1 MRRSGRRRRTGARVL
16 LALMVAGGA
25 LVAAALPA
33 SADDGHTVKGYL
45 SLQDS
50 AAFMGKACEGIGGY
64 SDLGHGT
71 PVVIRDG
78 DGQIIGS
85 GHFAAG
91 RGAGGGK
98 PGVLS
103 APSACVF
110 AFTVKHVPDTD
121 TYLLEVSHRGR
132 VVYTHR
138 ELEANNWQMGAAL
151 VPEQA
156 STIA

>member
-1 MRRSGRRRRTGARVL
+1 L
-16 LALMVAGGA
+16 LALMVAGSG
-25 LVAAALPA
+25 LMVAALPA

-50 AAFMGKACEGIGGY
+50 AAFAGKACQGVGGY
-64 SDLGHGT
+64 SDLGQGT

-78 DGQIIGS
+78 DGDIIGS
-85 GHFAAG
+85 GHFAEG

-98 PGVLS
+98 QGALG
-103 APSACVF
+103 ARSACVF
-110 AFTVKHVPDTD
+110 AFTVKHVPDTG
-121 TYLLEVSHRGR
+121 TYLLEMSHRGR

-138 ELEANNWQMGAAL
+138 ELEANNWRMGAAL
-151 VPEQA
+151 LPEQA

>member
-1 MRRSGRRRRTGARVL
+1 
-16 LALMVAGGA
+16 MVAGSG
-25 LVAAALPA
+25 LIVAALPA

-50 AAFMGKACEGIGGY
+50 AVFAGKACQGVGGY
-64 SDLGHGT
+64 TDLGQGT

-78 DGQIIGS
+78 DGDIIGT

-98 PGVLS
+98 LGALR

-110 AFTVKHVPDTD
+110 EFTVKHVPDTD

-156 STIA
+156 SSIQ